1 MKIAFLGAGKMAT
14 AMVEG
19 LLERKTAAAA
29 DLACM
34 DVVPAAAAKLA
45 ARTGIAAAGSPEEL
59 LARADAL
66 VVAFKPQNLADAD
79 PRLAPASRGKLV
91 LSILAGTRLARL
103 AQAFPEARNLVRCMP
118 NTPGQ
123 IGAGI
128 TAWSPLR
135 PLSAGDRAA
144 VEAILGALG
153 RTLEVP
159 ESQLDA
165 VTALSGSGPGYVFEF
180 ASALCEAG
188 AAAGLEPEQARALAL
203 QTLIGSAKLLEKR
216 QAPPEQLRDEVVS
229 PNGTTHAGL
238 QRMAQGGF
246 RDLIRQAVLAAKARS
261 EELGRG

>member
-14 AMVEG
+14 AMAGG
-19 LLERKTAAAA
+19 LISRKIAAPS
-29 DLACM
+29 DLACL
-34 DVVPAAAAKLA
+34 DARPEAAAQLA
-45 ARTGIAAAGSPEEL
+45 ARTGIAAAATPEEL
-59 LARADAL
+59 LAGADTL
-66 VVAFKPQNLADAD
+66 VVAFKPQNLAGAD
-79 PRLAPASRGKLV
+79 PRYAAAAQGKLV
-91 LSILAGTRLARL
+91 LSILAGIPLSRLAR
-103 AQAFPEARNLVRCMP
+103 AFPGARNLVRCMP

-135 PLSAGDRAA
+135 PLAAADRAS
-144 VEAILGALG
+144 VEAVLGALG
-153 RTLEVP
+153 RAIEVP
-159 ESQLDA
+159 EAQLDA

-188 AAAGLEPEQARALAL
+188 TAAGLEPETARALAL
-203 QTLIGSAKLLEKR
+203 QTLIGSARLLEQR

-246 RDLIRQAVLAAKARS
+246 RDLIKQAVLAAKARS
-261 EELGRG
+261 EELGKG